1 MYPLVRVIVVKFQR
15 FLIISLLPGLLFA
28 FARTVTAQSA
38 EQNLPTPV
46 LTNEING
53 KIAPLDLGDPR
64 VTRHFYAFEGNPGD
78 LLITM
83 DSKNLNGDMDVFTAI
98 TFRPLTKTNIYANS
112 QSQSPEV
119 TKGIYLRKRQILI
132 LRVEART
139 PNDEE
144 GTYRVRFGG
153 SFAPFSGGIPVAE
166 NTESESESAAP
177 ARGGKR
183 LSSVGA
189 TIAEPVGETPPVTAE
204 PKPEENAAEKPAE
217 DTEAA
222 KKAAAVK
229 PKPTRPTA
237 RNSRN
242 RTPRPARP
250 KPAKPDTEA
259 AKTSEAKT
267 EEAKTEEAKTE
278 EAKKEAAAGE
288 EKTGA
293 ADTAKSETSAKPSTQ
308 EVPLP
313 GAHLI
318 IESKDG
324 TRIDRPMSTVR
335 RVVVE
340 GGLIIIVLKTGKV
353 ERIPMSEVARMAI
366 EP

>member
-1 MYPLVRVIVVKFQR
+1 LAAFVLPV
-15 FLIISLLPGLLFA
+15 LLWAITGTA
-28 FARTVTAQSA
+28 QAQSA
-38 EQNLPTPV
+38 DQNLPTPV
-46 LTNEING
+46 LANEING
-53 KIAPLDLGDPR
+53 RIAPLDLGDPR
-64 VTRHFYAFEGNPGD
+64 VTRHFYAFEGTPGD

-98 TFRPLTKTNIYANS
+98 TFRPLSKTSLYANS
-112 QSQSPEV
+112 QSGEV
-119 TKGIYLRKRQILI
+119 TKGLYLRTRQILI

-153 SFAPFSGGIPVAE
+153 SFATFSGGIPVAE
-166 NTESESESAAP
+166 NRESDSDSAGP
-177 ARGGKR
+177 ARSAKR

-189 TIAEPVGETPPVTAE
+189 TIAEPAAELPPVTAE
-204 PKPEENAAEKPAE
+204 TKTEENAAAKPAE

-222 KKAAAVK
+222 KKSAAVK
-229 PKPTRPTA
+229 PRPTRPA
-237 RNSRN
+237 PRNSRN
-242 RTPRPARP
+242 RTPRPVRP
-250 KPAKPDTEA
+250 KPAKTDTDA

-267 EEAKTEEAKTE
+267 EEAKTEEAK
-278 EAKKEAAAGE
+278 KEAGTGE
-288 EKTGA
+288 EKSA
-293 ADTAKSETSAKPSTQ
+293 AESSKSETAAKPSTQ
-308 EVPLP
+308 EVPMV

-340 GGLIIIVLKTGKV
+340 GGMIVVVLKTGKI
-353 ERIPMSEVARMAI
+353 ERIPMSTVARMAI